1 MKNIKNKNILIIL
14 LILLII
20 DTICEIK
27 NIIVFNN
34 IIEPITWFLFDVFLI
49 YESSTLHKRFHH
61 KSDYT
66 SKMIII
72 TLLYYLLYFYLGFIF
87 GYTKSPYDHTIIGI
101 IKNIIIQLLPILG
114 IELSRNILVNKN
126 ESNKTV
132 ILITTLLLILIE
144 INFYNLY
151 SSFSSR
157 EGSFKYIV
165 QFILP
170 IISTNLLF
178 TYLCLI
184 GGASLPLIYRII
196 ELIML
201 LILPILPNLDWF
213 ANSSLG
219 ILIPAIYFLLFKYII
234 TKNNTRERKKN
245 KTNKITLIIVI
256 ILSFTLVSFML
267 GIFKYEPVAILSN
280 SMHPIYDRGDVI
292 VYEKI
297 KDSDLKN
304 IDKNSIIIYRIGNQ
318 LVAHR
323 VVNVIKEN
331 GKTYYQTKGDNNNA
345 VDSNYVKP
353 ENVIGIYKIHIKFIG
368 YPSIWLSEFFNGEE
382 AKVETK

>member
-14 LILLII
+14 LIFLII

-126 ESNKTV
+126 ESNKTI

-151 SSFSSR
+151 LSFSSR
-157 EGSFKYIV
+157 EGAFKYIV

-184 GGASLPLIYRII
+184 GGASLSLIYRII

-318 LVAHR
+318 MIAHR

>member
-14 LILLII
+14 LIFLII

-34 IIEPITWFLFDVFLI
+34 IIEPITWLLFDVFLI

-126 ESNKTV
+126 ESNKT
-132 ILITTLLLILIE
+132 ITLITTLLLILIE

-151 SSFSSR
+151 LSFSSR
-157 EGSFKYIV
+157 EGAFKYIV

-184 GGASLPLIYRII
+184 GGASLSLIYRII

-318 LVAHR
+318 LIAHR

>member
-14 LILLII
+14 LIFLII

-126 ESNKTV
+126 ESNKT
-132 ILITTLLLILIE
+132 ITLITTLLLILIE

-151 SSFSSR
+151 LSFSSR
-157 EGSFKYIV
+157 EGAFKYIV

-184 GGASLPLIYRII
+184 GGASLSLIYRII

-318 LVAHR
+318 LIAHR

>member
-114 IELSRNILVNKN
+114 VELSRNILVNKN

-157 EGSFKYIV
+157 
-165 QFILP
+165 
-170 IISTNLLF
+170 
-178 TYLCLI
+178 
-184 GGASLPLIYRII
+184 
-196 ELIML
+196 
-201 LILPILPNLDWF
+201 
-213 ANSSLG
+213 
-219 ILIPAIYFLLFKYII
+219 
-234 TKNNTRERKKN
+234 
-245 KTNKITLIIVI
+245 
-256 ILSFTLVSFML
+256 
-267 GIFKYEPVAILSN
+267 
-280 SMHPIYDRGDVI
+280 
-292 VYEKI
+292 
-297 KDSDLKN
+297 
-304 IDKNSIIIYRIGNQ
+304 
-318 LVAHR
+318 
-323 VVNVIKEN
+323 
-331 GKTYYQTKGDNNNA
+331 
-345 VDSNYVKP
+345 
-353 ENVIGIYKIHIKFIG
+353 
-368 YPSIWLSEFFNGEE
+368 
-382 AKVETK
+382 